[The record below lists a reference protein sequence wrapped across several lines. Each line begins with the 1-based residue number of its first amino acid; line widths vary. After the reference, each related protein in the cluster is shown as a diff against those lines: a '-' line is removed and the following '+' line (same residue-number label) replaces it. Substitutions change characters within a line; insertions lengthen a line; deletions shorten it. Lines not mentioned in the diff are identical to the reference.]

1 MVLCGTLTLS
11 LQLFFDSFT
20 VAPEI
25 ACPICSRAAV
35 FEVFSVDVALNAAGK
50 TTDSLVEQ

>member
-1 MVLCGTLTLS
+1 MAFPETLTFCLR
-11 LQLFFDSFT
+11 LFFDSFM

-35 FEVFSVDVALNAAGK
+35 FKIFSVEVALKAVGK
-50 TTDSLVEQ
+50 TRDSLGER